1 MSFTADTISG
11 VDPFATPL
19 RVLHVLQPTEA
30 GVWRYASDMAQ
41 FQSDHGWQVHVA
53 SPVRP
58 DADVPWLQWQAV
70 RNPAKGVRD
79 ESRRLRGI
87 VGQVRPDAVVAHS
100 SKAGLV
106 VRSTVRGTLPTVFL
120 PHAWSFAAL
129 GGPVAIAA
137 RQWEKAAAAWTNAV
151 VCVGEGEARTGVAA
165 GIRAPFFLVPNP
177 VPPHWLTGTRRP
189 LSDLGLAA
197 APDVVFVGRLSEQKG
212 VDHLLAAW
220 KRVRRA
226 RPDAS
231 LLIVG
236 DGPDRAALEAAAGPG
251 VLFVGAVQDPWS
263 YVESAP
269 ISVLP
274 SRWEGLSLSML
285 EAMASGRS
293 MVVTDVDG
301 SEVVR
306 ASGGGVVVPVG
317 DTEGLARQLLTRLDD
332 PALAAQEGGKAQEY
346 VRRNHDFAV
355 AARRLA
361 AIISRAYAF
370 GDPASR

>member
-212 VDHLLAAW
+212 VEARSAGAPGCLALD
-220 KRVRRA
+220 RGRRPRPGRA
-226 RPDAS
+226 RS
-231 LLIVG
+231 G
-236 DGPDRAALEAAAGPG
+236 GRARSPLRGRGPG
-251 VLFVGAVQDPWS
+251 PV
-263 YVESAP
+263 
-269 ISVLP
+269 
-274 SRWEGLSLSML
+274 
-285 EAMASGRS
+285 
-293 MVVTDVDG
+293 
-301 SEVVR
+301 VVR
-306 ASGGGVVVPVG
+306 GVCADLGAAIPVGGFVAVDAGGHGQRSEHGGHRRGWQRGRACFRWWGCCSGGGYGGPCTSV
-317 DTEGLARQLLTRLDD
+317 AD
-332 PALAAQEGGKAQEY
+332 PPG
-346 VRRNHDFAV
+346 
-355 AARRLA
+355 
-361 AIISRAYAF
+361 
-370 GDPASR
+370 